1 MSFEIH
7 SLIVSF
13 IKYVFRTYCRAPDPK
28 NVYIL
33 IFRICEYVRLHGKG
47 EFRLHLELRLL
58 IKWPWDEKV
67 ILEYLLKDNVITR
80 VFISGRGGGR
90 ERTRKMAAWESLD
103 PKLWALMIDEWS
115 YMSSNAM
122 ALRRRQGNRFYSR
135 MSGRDATLVMTPWF

>member
-80 VFISGRGGGR
+80 VFISGRGGEGR
-90 ERTRKMAAWESLD
+90 EPERWQLEKVLTQSCGPWWLTNGAICQVMQWPWEEDKETGSI
-103 PKLWALMIDEWS
+103 PGCPEGM
-115 YMSSNAM
+115 
-122 ALRRRQGNRFYSR
+122 Q
-135 MSGRDATLVMTPWF
+135 PW